1 MPVRQAPPMVVSRS
15 FAADIIASGTAAAIL
30 GGIPSTVYALVMGAD
45 PLEAT
50 RAAGAMLVDPAS
62 ADAMLIAAA
71 AVAHL
76 GVNFFWAILLAWLLP
91 RRHVLAWALLAAVAI
106 ALIDLRVIAPLF
118 FPEVHALAFGP
129 QLADHLAW
137 GAALGGV
144 LAWRWRCRGGQP
156 AA

>member
-1 MPVRQAPPMVVSRS
+1 MLVSRA
-15 FAADIIASGTAAAIL
+15 FAADVLASGTAAAIL
-30 GGIPSTVYALVMGAD
+30 GGVPSTVHALATGGD

-62 ADAMLIAAA
+62 ADATLIAAA
-71 AVAHL
+71 ALAHL
-76 GVNFFWAILLAWLLP
+76 GVNFFWTALLVWLLP
-91 RRHVLAWALLAAVAI
+91 RRRVLAWALVAAAAI
-106 ALIDLRVIAPLF
+106 ALLDLRVIAPLF

-144 LAWRWRCRGGQP
+144 LAWRWRRRLDQP

>member
-1 MPVRQAPPMVVSRS
+1 MPLRQATHMVVSRT
-15 FAADIIASGTAAAIL
+15 FAFDVLASGTAAAIL
-30 GGIPSTVYALVMGAD
+30 GGIPSTVYALATGGD

-62 ADAMLIAAA
+62 EDAVLFAAA

-76 GVNFFWAILLAWLLP
+76 GVNFFWAALLVWLLP
-91 RRHVLAWALLAAVAI
+91 RRHVLAWALVAATAI

-137 GAALGGV
+137 GASLGGV
-144 LAWRWRCRGGQP
+144 LAWRRRRRRK
-156 AA
+156 